1 MVLLQH
7 RGSHWCIWK
16 SDFHLLVASI
26 TLKPFISWPRL
37 TPHNSCRCQVAFV
50 GWKPAEKVMKMLTG
64 NCGCCVELCKIA
76 TGIQVGQEEGW
87 WAVYCVAAQHL
98 PQGIIKPPP
107 IWDSELTASCANIIC
122 LFPLILVE
130 AELNRLRLNFL
141 AQNNISIGERH
152 LCQIIFCN
160 VICFL
165 SDWLNAMQQ
174 TYFCMYMF
182 VAMYELVFFWIWRD
196 RAAA

>member
-7 RGSHWCIWK
+7 RSSYWCIWK

-64 NCGCCVELCKIA
+64 NCGCCARLLLGFRLDKRRGGGLSTVLLLSIYPKA
-76 TGIQVGQEEGW
+76 S
-87 WAVYCVAAQHL
+87 L
-98 PQGIIKPPP
+98 SPP

-141 AQNNISIGERH
+141 ARNNISIGERH

-174 TYFCMYMF
+174 TYFCMYMS